1 MAEIPEMLRP
11 AVRAQL
17 DALVRGELP
26 EMLLWVHQYG
36 DGGAVLV
43 VQPDEIWNHPWSDV
57 LQRIDG
63 SWSVV
68 VPLWTE
74 DEAPSDL
81 SAELSVDASGTATL
95 DDVHVL

>member
-1 MAEIPEMLRP
+1 MLRP
-11 AVRAQL
+11 AVRTQL

-26 EMLLWVHQYG
+26 DMLLWVRRYG
-36 DGGAVLV
+36 ESGAVLV
-43 VQPDEIWNHPWSDV
+43 AQPDEIWNHPWSDA
-57 LQRIDG
+57 LQRVDG

-81 SAELSVDASGTATL
+81 TAELSVDAAGAATI